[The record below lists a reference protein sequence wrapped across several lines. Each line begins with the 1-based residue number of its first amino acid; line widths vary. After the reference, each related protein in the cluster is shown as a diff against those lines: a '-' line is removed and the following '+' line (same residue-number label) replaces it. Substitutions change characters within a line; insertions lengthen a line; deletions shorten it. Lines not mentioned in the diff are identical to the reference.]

1 MSIANHNMSVA
12 RRTWNKEGEYHVCG
26 NGIINGAWMQ
36 SEMQV
41 SYRQFGNFGRSYR
54 PSIKRTRG
62 H

>member
-1 MSIANHNMSVA
+1 MTVE

-26 NGIINGAWMQ
+26 NGIINGDWVQ

-41 SYRQFGNFGRSYR
+41 SYRQFGNFG

-62 H
+62 HWPSTIDHP